1 MGRSEKKSLESYF
14 VVLIIHVI
22 KWHSQPWARSIS
34 WINSIRSSRKEIGK
48 ILSEH
53 PSLVRLVDLIIPE
66 ACLKAIKKA
75 EKEMGFPP
83 TYTNPSKEDLLDK
96 DYKLDSDN

>member
-1 MGRSEKKSLESYF
+1 MGRTEKKSLESHF

-22 KWHSQPWARSIS
+22 KWYSQPWARSGS
-34 WINSIRSSRKEIGK
+34 WIASIRNSRSKINR

-75 EKEMGFPP
+75 EEEMGFPP
-83 TYTNPSKEDLLDK
+83 NYTNPSKEDLLDK
-96 DYKLDSDN
+96 DYKLDE